1 MRGVTRGA
9 AVLLLLAPSAAV
21 GAEPARSIRLPAAPV
36 LPQPMPPAPNPAAVV
51 RLAGDSLY
59 VIDAKVDC
67 VVRAHPAGLVKVQK
81 KKGPRDIS
89 AKFVDGTGLVED
101 RTYDGP
107 FVFVVTAAGT
117 GRVELDVIPI
127 GLKSEADIASAVIDV
142 DAGEGP
148 RPPPKPEPNPDEPP
162 KPVEPPAPIPGD
174 GLRVLVVY
182 ESADGAAITAGQ
194 YAAMYGKAS
203 RELLN
208 EKCAVGPDGKTREW
222 RIYDKD
228 VDAARDSKLWADALK
243 RPRGKLPWLVV
254 SNGKTGFEGPLVDDK
269 QLAELVK
276 KYGG

>member
-9 AVLLLLAPSAAV
+9 AVLLLLAPTAAD

-36 LPQPMPPAPNPAAVV
+36 LPQPMPPAPDPGAVV

-127 GLKSEADIASAVIDV
+127 GLKSEADIVTAVIDV

-148 RPPPKPEPNPDEPP
+148 RPPPKPDDPPKPKPDEPP
-162 KPVEPPAPIPGD
+162 PKPATTFQVLLVFESGDTLTAAQSGVLYGAEVEKY
-174 GLRVLVVY
+174 L
-182 ESADGAAITAGQ
+182 TARCTG
-194 YAAMYGKAS
+194 GKAGWG
-203 RELLN
+203 R
-208 EKCAVGPDGKTREW
+208 R
-222 RIYDKD
+222 DKD
-228 VDAARDSKLWADALK
+228 ADLAGDTTPLKGLWSAVKPKVTSTPALAIA
-243 RPRGKLPWLVV
+243 
-254 SNGKTGFEGPLVDDK
+254 VDDK
-269 QLAELVK
+269 VTLEPLPATPAAAVELLK
-276 KYGG
+276 KYAGDK